1 MRNTLGKTERLKS
14 KKIIESLFNDGIAI
28 KTYPIILIFRIQEH
42 PGDSPVQMAATASKR
57 SFPHATDRNRL
68 KRLIR
73 ESYRINKHELYE
85 YLESRKLKIVL
96 IVMCGGK
103 EMLEYDEIHE
113 KIKRCL
119 MRLIK
124 EELPKFQP

>member
-1 MRNTLGKTERLKS
+1 MRNTLGKAERLKS
-14 KKIIESLFNDGIAI
+14 KKIIESLFSDGIAV
-28 KTYPIILIFRIQEH
+28 KTYPIILIYRIQEH
-42 PGDSPVQMAATASKR
+42 PGDFPVQMAATASKR
-57 SFPHATDRNRL
+57 SFPHAVDRNRL

-103 EMLEYDEIHE
+103 EMPEYDEIHE

-119 MRLIK
+119 VRLTN